1 MRDPY
6 EVLGLEREAT
16 PEEIRKAYR
25 KLAKTSHPDLHP
37 GDKAAEERFKEL
49 SQANEILSD
58 PEKRARFDKGEID
71 ASGAERPQHEYYRG
85 FADGPAGERY
95 ARTEIFEDEA
105 DLGRVFADLFGQRG
119 RGSGSVRMRGPDVSY
134 TLEVGFLDAARGG
147 KRTITTPHGRTL
159 NVTIPVGVRDRQT
172 LRLKG
177 LGGPGIGGGEPGDA
191 YVEIH
196 VTPHPVFRR
205 KDDDIHLTLP
215 VSVKEAM
222 IGAKVEVP
230 TVSGPVMLSIPPRSN
245 TGSTLRLRGKGIPAH
260 GDAPA
265 GDQYV
270 RLEVVLPKVAGPGAR
285 GVPQGLDP
293 RPCGDSPRRADAGG
307 GTMRTMSELLAE
319 IGTVEEVEVRSWIA
333 EAWVCA
339 EGAGAEVRFTETDVA
354 RVRLICDLRHDL
366 EIEEESLPVVLS
378 LLDQLYATRRRLRAL
393 SEAVA
398 AEPEETRAR
407 VLRTYREALRQDPPD
422 PAA

>member
-6 EVLGLEREAT
+6 DVLGLKREAK
-16 PEEIRKAYR
+16 PEEVRKAYR

-58 PEKRARFDKGEID
+58 PEKRARYDKGEID
-71 ASGAERPQHEYYRG
+71 ASGAERPHHEYYRG

-95 ARTEIFEDEA
+95 GRTEIFEDEA
-105 DLGRVFADLFGQRG
+105 DLGGVFADLFGQRG
-119 RGSGSVRMRGPDVSY
+119 RGSLRMRGPDVSY
-134 TLEVGFLDAARGG
+134 TLEVGFLDAARGAR
-147 KRTITTPHGRTL
+147 RTITTPDGRTL
-159 NVTIPVGVRDRQT
+159 QVTIPVGVRDRQT

-177 LGGPGIGGGEPGDA
+177 MGGPGIGGGEPGDA
-191 YVEIH
+191 YVEVH

-222 IGAKVEVP
+222 LGAKVEVP
-230 TVSGPVMLSIPPRSN
+230 TVGGAVMLSIPAGSN

-270 RLEVVLPKVAGPGAR
+270 RLEVVLPKV
-285 GVPQGLDP
+285 
-293 RPCGDSPRRADAGG
+293 
-307 GTMRTMSELLAE
+307 
-319 IGTVEEVEVRSWIA
+319 
-333 EAWVCA
+333 
-339 EGAGAEVRFTETDVA
+339 
-354 RVRLICDLRHDL
+354 
-366 EIEEESLPVVLS
+366 
-378 LLDQLYATRRRLRAL
+378 
-393 SEAVA
+393 
-398 AEPEETRAR
+398 
-407 VLRTYREALRQDPPD
+407 PD
-422 PAA
+422 PALEAFLKDWTPDHAETPRAELMREAAR